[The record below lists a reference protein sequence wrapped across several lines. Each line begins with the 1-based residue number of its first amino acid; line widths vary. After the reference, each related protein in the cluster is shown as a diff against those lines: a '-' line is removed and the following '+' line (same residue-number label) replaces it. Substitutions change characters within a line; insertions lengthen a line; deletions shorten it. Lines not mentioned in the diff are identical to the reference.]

1 MSQLIT
7 FPILLGVEVGGVVW
21 SGYALTI
28 LWAWFIVPTFG
39 LPALNLPAAIGFAIV
54 AAYLTHQYMPKTK
67 QEGGKWDEMLRV
79 LAHTAFKPAF
89 ALVAGWIV
97 KQWM

>member
-1 MSQLIT
+1 MIELTT
-7 FPILLGVEVGGVVW
+7 FPILLGMAVAGVIW

-28 LWAWFIVPTFG
+28 LWAWFIVPTFS
-39 LPALNLPAAIGFAIV
+39 LAPLTLPAAIGFAIV

-67 QEGGKWDEMLRV
+67 QDGSKLDETLRA